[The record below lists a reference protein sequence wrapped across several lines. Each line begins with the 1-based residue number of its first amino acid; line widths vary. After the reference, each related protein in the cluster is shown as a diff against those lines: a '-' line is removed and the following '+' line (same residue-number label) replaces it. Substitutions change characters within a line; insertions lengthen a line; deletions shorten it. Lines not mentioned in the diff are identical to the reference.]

1 MFSTRAVNQKTNRPH
16 ERGLIASLNDET
28 LIFVEMLANIND
40 TTTHVK
46 KIQKLMIDVSVCL
59 NGLSATI
66 LKDIFTK
73 IMLKYNLLS
82 CGITLLSNPKSKIY
96 STDTAAYKVSSA
108 LPTWYENL
116 SSLDLFKLAF

>member
-1 MFSTRAVNQKTNRPH
+1 
-16 ERGLIASLNDET
+16 
-28 LIFVEMLANIND
+28 MLASIND

-46 KIQKLMIDVSVCL
+46 KIQKLMIDVYVCL

-96 STDTAAYKVSSA
+96 RLIPQLIKFRVRYQRGMKICHRQICSNWHCSDCSCNIVDGVGFI
-108 LPTWYENL
+108 N
-116 SSLDLFKLAF
+116 